1 MQHLHE
7 TKQYWRIMDT
17 EDIDYYI
24 TKSYET
30 AVMKQVGIGTVTDV

>member
-17 EDIDYYI
+17 EDFDYYI